1 MTNPKVQKRNLSIF
15 ILSMVLVVLVLSMAL
30 FTKANAAEKADR
42 LVRLET
48 VKVSFNDASC
58 TLSVAPAECVKF

>member
-30 FTKANAAEKADR
+30 FTKANAAEQPDR

-48 VKVSFNDASC
+48 VKVCFNDFSYS
-58 TLSVAPAECVKF
+58 LSAAPTECVKF